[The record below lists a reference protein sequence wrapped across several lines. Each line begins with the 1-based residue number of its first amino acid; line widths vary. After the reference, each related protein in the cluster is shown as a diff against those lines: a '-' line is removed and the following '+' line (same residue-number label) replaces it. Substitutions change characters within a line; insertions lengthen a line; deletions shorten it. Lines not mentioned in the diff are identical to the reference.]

1 MTDLLLLKKLTKGSC
16 IVCNSL
22 EYLREA
28 KKLSEKNV
36 YKEGQYKKQML
47 SNLIDTINR
56 IFRCLKIRGFIAGKL
71 KCFAYEFMNSS
82 SSSPDI
88 SNCGMPTEKAS
99 RFLDYNFKPIMQNG
113 NSYIRDSGQFIER
126 IRNINNLPENARL
139 VTTDMVDLYP
149 SRFECTQRNSWE

>member
-1 MTDLLLLKKLTKGSC
+1 
-16 IVCNSL
+16 
-22 EYLREA
+22 
-28 KKLSEKNV
+28 
-36 YKEGQYKKQML
+36 ML
-47 SNLIDTINR
+47 SNLIDAINR
-56 IFRCLKIRGFIAGKL
+56 IFRGLKIRGFIAGKKL
-71 KCFAYEFMNSS
+71 KCFEYEFMNSS

-99 RFLDYNFKPIMQNG
+99 RFMDYDFKPIMQNG

-149 SRFECTQRNSWE
+149 SKFECTQRNSWE